1 MLERFSMNA
10 NTELLNKLDDEQ
22 IRFSKIHKALSVLVD
37 GLDIKLPQMYL
48 RELDVLQQ
56 ARRTLSELRES
67 GAV

>member
-1 MLERFSMNA
+1 MNV

-22 IRFSKIHKALSVLVD
+22 IRFSKIHKALSVLID